1 MAENKHSL
9 VAYFDI
15 LGYQSFLKNNSAL
28 ETAEKVFQLV
38 KSSPKE
44 AIKHWSNPDSLKD
57 DQDWKIVID
66 SIQSLV
72 FSDTIVVS
80 CPIAESG
87 PTELQIALLAG
98 VAKNISF
105 SMFTNG
111 LPLRGVITMG
121 SFIFEDT
128 CIAGRAVVDAHS
140 LSQTLDVAGV
150 AFSPILSK
158 YMDEHPLEISKGKSL
173 WNLLHPYYLFPLK
186 NQSELKVRVVTWND
200 LNKEAD
206 STKQVREA
214 FWKWEKDIPI
224 SADNKVHNTAKMLD
238 FFKLHFQSKIPEKK

>member
-38 KSSPKE
+38 KNASKE
-44 AIKHWSNPDSLKD
+44 AIKHWSNPDNLKNA
-57 DQDWKIVID
+57 QWKKVMD

-72 FSDTIVVS
+72 FSDTVVIS

-87 PTELQIALLAG
+87 PTTLEIALLAG
-98 VAKNISF
+98 VAKNVSF

-111 LPLRGVITMG
+111 LPVRGVITTG

-150 AFSPILSK
+150 AFSPVLSK
-158 YMDEHPLEISKGKSL
+158 HLDDNPLETNKGQNL
-173 WNLLHPYYLFPLK
+173 WDLLYPYYLFSLK
-186 NQSELKVRVVTWND
+186 DHSELKMRVVTWSD
-200 LNKEAD
+200 LNKESD

-238 FFKLHFQSKIPEKK
+238 FFKLHFQSKIPEKR